1 MNIRY
6 LDCKKQETELYNE
19 IWELSEELDR
29 LYIEGKDA
37 TGTIQRFGEVLEE
50 FLLFR
55 QQGGKGPLVKS
66 NPKP

>member
-6 LDCKKQETELYNE
+6 LDFKKQETELYDV

-29 LYIEGKDA
+29 LYKAGKD
-37 TGTIQRFGEVLEE
+37 TTDTIQRLGEVLEE

-55 QQGGKGPLVKS
+55 QQGGKDRVEP
-66 NPKP
+66 

>member
-6 LDCKKQETELYNE
+6 LDCKKQESELYNE

-29 LYIEGKDA
+29 LYKEGKD
-37 TGTIQRFGEVLEE
+37 TTDTIQRFGEVLEE

-55 QQGGKGPLVKS
+55 QQGGKYSLVKV
-66 NPKP
+66 KP

>member
-6 LDCKKQETELYNE
+6 SDFKRQETELYDE

-29 LYIEGKDA
+29 LYKEGKD
-37 TGTIQRFGEVLEE
+37 TTDTIQSFGEVLEE

-55 QQGGKGPLVKS
+55 QQGGKDSLVKG
-66 NPKP
+66 KP

>member
-6 LDCKKQETELYNE
+6 LDFKKQETKLYDE

-29 LYIEGKDA
+29 LYKEEKD
-37 TGTIQRFGEVLEE
+37 TTDIIQRFGEVLEE

-55 QQGGKGPLVKS
+55 QQRGKDQLVKVNS
-66 NPKP
+66 

>member
-6 LDCKKQETELYNE
+6 LDFKKQETKLYDE

-29 LYIEGKDA
+29 LDKEEKD
-37 TGTIQRFGEVLEE
+37 TTDTIQRFGEVLEE

-55 QQGGKGPLVKS
+55 QQRGKDQLVKVNS
-66 NPKP
+66 

>member
-6 LDCKKQETELYNE
+6 LDCKKQESDLYNE

-29 LYIEGKDA
+29 LYKEGKD
-37 TGTIQRFGEVLEE
+37 TTDTIQRFGEVLEE

-55 QQGGKGPLVKS
+55 QQGGKYSLVKV
-66 NPKP
+66 KP

>member
-29 LYIEGKDA
+29 LDKEGKDT

-55 QQGGKGPLVKS
+55 RRGGKDQLV
-66 NPKP
+66 NGKP